1 MGKKKKK
8 EQIEYVPSKYQQ
20 AIFEYIQKE
29 QGHLV
34 VEAAAGSGKTYTLVK
49 SLSFIP
55 NDKKILLT
63 AFNTD
68 IVKELTKKTKTL
80 DNVETKT
87 LHGLGLS
94 FLRKNFNDKRL
105 EIDEFK
111 YASHIK
117 NNVKEYTS
125 FNTFKLRGREYYRY
139 LDNIKKYVD
148 FGRLYLCQ
156 TLKDLDFIEERYDI
170 ETIQDEKEIALKIME
185 WGKDELDTIDYTD
198 MIWLPNKLFLKPYGL
213 LYDYIMVDECQDLN
227 KAERELILKC
237 FKLGTRMISVGDRNQ
252 CIYSF
257 AGSDPDSF
265 DEICKMPNT
274 VRLPLSISYRCSP
287 KIVNYA
293 KSIVPSIEANDD
305 GRKGEILFNVSLDDV
320 QQGDMILC
328 RNNAPLFQ
336 VYNTF
341 LKMGKNVYIRGKDIG
356 SNLKSIIKSTRQEL
370 LNRDCNED
378 GVFIRLYDDLFTSR
392 DKLMDKF
399 NIDADMA
406 MSSQHIQNKIDYI
419 KAIEI
424 LSEGLKTSDEVI
436 AKIDEIFPRRAKK
449 DGIALSTVH
458 KAKGLEANNVY
469 IVCHSLMPSK
479 SAKKD
484 WEVSQEHNLMYV
496 AYTRAKDKLG
506 FIDEKD
512 FEDFDTS
519 NANTRKSLS
528 LMETKVCKVLNK
540 TKRQEIGIEMAK
552 FIAENAEK
560 IDAILNGPS
569 VDMGS
574 APNRKVN
581 VLNDLLHLN
590 KKNKK

>member
-1 MGKKKKK
+1 
-8 EQIEYVPSKYQQ
+8 
-20 AIFEYIQKE
+20 
-29 QGHLV
+29 
-34 VEAAAGSGKTYTLVK
+34 
-49 SLSFIP
+49 
-55 NDKKILLT
+55 
-63 AFNTD
+63 
-68 IVKELTKKTKTL
+68 
-80 DNVETKT
+80 
-87 LHGLGLS
+87 
-94 FLRKNFNDKRL
+94 
-105 EIDEFK
+105 
-111 YASHIK
+111 
-117 NNVKEYTS
+117 
-125 FNTFKLRGREYYRY
+125 
-139 LDNIKKYVD
+139 
-148 FGRLYLCQ
+148 
-156 TLKDLDFIEERYDI
+156 
-170 ETIQDEKEIALKIME
+170 
-185 WGKDELDTIDYTD
+185 
-198 MIWLPNKLFLKPYGL
+198 
-213 LYDYIMVDECQDLN
+213 
-227 KAERELILKC
+227 
-237 FKLGTRMISVGDRNQ
+237 MISVGDRNQ

-484 WEVSQEHNLMYV
+484 WEVSQEYNLMYV

-581 VLNDLLHLN
+581 VLNDLLHIN